1 MRALDHILN
10 PSRVIDE
17 KYRNTTLTLKD
28 GAELSG
34 AIESEDDKNVVIRID
49 PLAGQPTVVARGT
62 IRQRESS
69 SVSPMPEGLLNHLQA
84 GQILDL
90 LAFLESGGDPN
101 ASALKPGA
109 ASNAS

>member
-1 MRALDHILN
+1 MHDRTIRCWSVAACSMRALDHILN

-49 PLAGQPTVVARGT
+49 PLAGRPTVVPAVRFVGASL
-62 IRQRESS
+62 RA
-69 SVSPMPEGLLNHLQA
+69 SPRCPKGC
-84 GQILDL
+84 
-90 LAFLESGGDPN
+90 
-101 ASALKPGA
+101 
-109 ASNAS
+109 